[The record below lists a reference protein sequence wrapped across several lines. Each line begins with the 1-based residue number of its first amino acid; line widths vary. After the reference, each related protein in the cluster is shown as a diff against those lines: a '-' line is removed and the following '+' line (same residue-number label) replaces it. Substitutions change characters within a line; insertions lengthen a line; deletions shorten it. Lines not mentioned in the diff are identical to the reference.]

1 MMECWPK
8 PSETDILMNWD
19 DEDLE
24 WLQDPTLLEDAEK
37 GYNDMS
43 EQWNILYKCL
53 RQYPGLFPEA
63 QIGLN
68 KFKWVYILT
77 TNRCFSSNWP
87 GICQMVPFADYINH
101 ENTDTAFDCVDECGV
116 SYTEIVT

>member
-63 QIGLN
+63 
-68 KFKWVYILT
+68 
-77 TNRCFSSNWP
+77 
-87 GICQMVPFADYINH
+87 
-101 ENTDTAFDCVDECGV
+101 
-116 SYTEIVT
+116 